1 MTDIAL
7 DDSGDLIIENG
18 QIPLLGTIQEST
30 RQRLQISLSTISG
43 EWFKDINF
51 GVPRELLFSKG
62 TQGMLDAA
70 VVEIIVGTD
79 GIQSITEFES
89 SLDAGT
95 RVYTVNF
102 SAITDSGEV
111 VTLEGLEVT

>member
-18 QIPLLGTIQEST
+18 QIPLLGTVQEST
-30 RQRLQISLSTISG
+30 RQKLQISLSTISG
-43 EWFKDINF
+43 EWFRDINF

-70 VVEIIVGTD
+70 VVEIIAGTD
-79 GIQSITEFES
+79 GIRTITEFES
-89 SLDAGT
+89 SLNAGT
-95 RVYTVNF
+95 RVYTISF

-111 VTLEGLEVT
+111 ITLEGLEVT